1 MKEVKK
7 FSNSNKNI
15 AIYPSDSNKNLL
27 IVDSILEKWSKLQ
40 KAIKEGIILKE
51 LIIKQQKVDFAQL
64 KENFIEY
71 YNTKLKIRNAY
82 EEIEML
88 KDSKKKYKNIFF
100 KKNAEEIFLK
110 SLKPIN
116 DFLFIF
122 RNNYD
127 YVIQL
132 IELIELENEKNNNN
146 SNDGDNKYNNYY
158 YKNSIIELFC
168 NQFYDNILIPNPEQ
182 EELLILIYK
191 LIEREI
197 NNINEP
203 SLDTFLNENTFL
215 GKFINYLM
223 RKPEIKI
230 FLSRLLSPLI
240 IYIENE
246 NETFDISIFSKN
258 LNNTN
263 NNTNTTVKENNEKDN
278 NEENNI
284 LYNNLF
290 DKIPKTKI
298 KFKNFLELEEQK
310 EKESQIINNIDMEEI
325 NDNEKNTQTKT
336 DTNVSDYNDEYKEEL
351 SEEIINQK
359 INNTNNNDLKEFYT
373 ILLEQ
378 IKAQPI
384 AYINS
389 HLLSLLNADGVK
401 EKQEENI
408 NKLKKSFLLIQSQID
423 ILLQSLIDKI
433 TAIPYIIRCICK
445 IISKLLLSKFPKISK
460 YIHNCFIGKF
470 IFEKFI
476 FPALTFKNNNIMENR
491 IFSSKTKDFLNN
503 IVNILSNAIKCELF
517 NGSTEPMKLIFN
529 HYLIE
534 IIPLLNK
541 FYDKLIEVKFPNFL
555 KYLTIKRTKK
565 KHKEKKNKDKKNKK
579 IKNEEKNKVNIH
591 LINNKNLDNQDEK
604 LSPKLSNY
612 KDNKNNNNLNIS
624 LINHKTKNEKI
635 KSLYLRLNEENDLTS
650 YQNKFKLMKEKKK
663 IRNRTQENFYD
674 NSKLI
679 SVTKTL
685 DKNNLNEKR
694 DIYLNLNENYYKV
707 KNKSGKSKSQEK
719 QRKILKNSSF
729 DNNNSYVYQ
738 NSIMRKIRLLLIKII
753 KRLDYSNILKKKLN
767 KWRFISND
775 NELKN
780 LNLQKYKVKAK
791 QNKRYRKSSSSDKSK
806 IHEINE
812 ISITENLQRP
822 KRIKKDKI
830 IISIYKKKN
839 PFEQINP
846 NLKKQNYKTS
856 IRNIEKYNMK
866 YENNT
871 NLTDINIS
879 QKHFISL
886 NDSSLD
892 KSIDSKLSPVIYKYS
907 KENNALLHSN
917 IDYYRSS
924 NDDSFH
930 NEEYLQVLK
939 QQNKFLLS
947 HKMLLIYR
955 KFHED
960 KNKQLKKFIKKWR
973 SKNGYFTNYL
983 NIYFHIIRKNN
994 HCITCTCNI
1003 KCNLNGCVLSN
1014 YTDCMKCYCENTF
1027 NLLKKIMFSLYGLR
1041 EVNIERYIFH
1051 LWYKKV
1057 FYKKLDS

>member
-1 MKEVKK
+1 M
-7 FSNSNKNI
+7 
-15 AIYPSDSNKNLL
+15 
-27 IVDSILEKWSKLQ
+27 
-40 KAIKEGIILKE
+40 
-51 LIIKQQKVDFAQL
+51 
-64 KENFIEY
+64 
-71 YNTKLKIRNAY
+71 
-82 EEIEML
+82 
-88 KDSKKKYKNIFF
+88 
-100 KKNAEEIFLK
+100 
-110 SLKPIN
+110 
-116 DFLFIF
+116 
-122 RNNYD
+122 
-127 YVIQL
+127 
-132 IELIELENEKNNNN
+132 
-146 SNDGDNKYNNYY
+146 
-158 YKNSIIELFC
+158 
-168 NQFYDNILIPNPEQ
+168 
-182 EELLILIYK
+182 EEL
-191 LIEREI
+191 
-197 NNINEP
+197 
-203 SLDTFLNENTFL
+203 
-215 GKFINYLM
+215 
-223 RKPEIKI
+223 
-230 FLSRLLSPLI
+230 
-240 IYIENE
+240 
-246 NETFDISIFSKN
+246 KN
-258 LNNTN
+258 KVNR
-263 NNTNTTVKENNEKDN
+263 
-278 NEENNI
+278 
-284 LYNNLF
+284 NLF
-290 DKIPKTKI
+290 KYLFRKRK
-298 KFKNFLELEEQK
+298 K
-310 EKESQIINNIDMEEI
+310 
-325 NDNEKNTQTKT
+325 
-336 DTNVSDYNDEYKEEL
+336 
-351 SEEIINQK
+351 
-359 INNTNNNDLKEFYT
+359 NNDLKKRY
-373 ILLEQ
+373 LM
-378 IKAQPI
+378 KW
-384 AYINS
+384 
-389 HLLSLLNADGVK
+389 
-401 EKQEENI
+401 
-408 NKLKKSFLLIQSQID
+408 LI
-423 ILLQSLIDKI
+423 
-433 TAIPYIIRCICK
+433 II
-445 IISKLLLSKFPKISK
+445 
-460 YIHNCFIGKF
+460 
-470 IFEKFI
+470 
-476 FPALTFKNNNIMENR
+476 
-491 IFSSKTKDFLNN
+491 
-503 IVNILSNAIKCELF
+503 
-517 NGSTEPMKLIFN
+517 
-529 HYLIE
+529 
-534 IIPLLNK
+534 
-541 FYDKLIEVKFPNFL
+541 
-555 KYLTIKRTKK
+555 
-565 KHKEKKNKDKKNKK
+565 KKNKTNEKNKMKKRKILEKYLIKKNEKNKIIKTKYFYNWIEFINLKK
-579 IKNEEKNKVNIH
+579 HENKSNNFPIKNFEKIKDLIINFDNKNNTSNITKLENYFNKMKNNCLNKNTNYMESNNNLNNEIFPSNQNLTISVKFKNEEKNKVNIH
-591 LINNKNLDNQDEK
+591 LINNKNLDNQDKK

-612 KDNKNNNNLNIS
+612 KDNKNNNNLNNS

-738 NSIMRKIRLLLIKII
+738 NSIMRKIRLFLIKII

-780 LNLQKYKVKAK
+780 LNLQKYKLKAK

-806 IHEINE
+806 IQENNE

-830 IISIYKKKN
+830 LISIYKKKN
-839 PFEQINP
+839 PFEQMNP
-846 NLKKQNYKTS
+846 ISQKYNYKTS
-856 IRNIEKYNMK
+856 TRNIEKYKMK
-866 YENNT
+866 NENNT
-871 NLTDINIS
+871 NLTDMNIT
-879 QKHFISL
+879 QKHYISL